1 MLRDRPPCGPASG
14 SDDVFALPNRILPG
28 FMRGRGRFVDQ
39 GDQSKAKAGTVRR
52 QRLGEVAVLTL
63 DHPPAN
69 AVTLGLI
76 EALGAAL
83 EIERSDPAVAAILIL
98 GAGTGFSAGMD
109 PSVFGTIEGAAALG
123 RLARRIETCPKPVTA
138 ALHGTA
144 FGAGLELALA
154 CHWRIAAADAQMGLP
169 EIHLGLVPGSGGSQR
184 LPRLVGGRAALRLM
198 LEGAPI
204 GAAEA
209 LALGL
214 VDQVVETAIF
224 DAAVNFALTRPGPRP
239 TAEMFG
245 RTGDLFGPGG
255 ALAET
260 RAALAGH
267 RLPAPPRLVD
277 CVEAAALLPF
287 EQGLALEAATF
298 ADLAASDEAKGLR
311 AAWMAE
317 RRAAQVPAAVARL
330 GPVRVERLGLWAPPD
345 SATETILRALGA
357 GLEVRVGA
365 ADRAALVAVLN
376 AVAARQDAMLAEGR
390 LTEMARDAD
399 WARLIP
405 VMEPGGM
412 AGVDLILAAADAPE
426 RLPAE
431 LRVLPGGLPPGAA
444 GLALSLP
451 DGPGGPAE
459 LAMGAGADPALAAR
473 ALALARRL
481 GARAVF
487 TGPGGPVLARLRRAL
502 GLAIA
507 ALERAGVE
515 RRAVTAA
522 LAAYGMGTGTRSHLP
537 AMPEG
542 GEAIL
547 RACLAALAA
556 EGGRMVEAG
565 TARRPLD
572 VDAIAI
578 HAGLI
583 PRWEGGP
590 MAWADRLGL
599 LVLRAD
605 LWKRAEGQP
614 ALYATPPLFDR
625 LIAAGQTLS
634 SLNGRKPT

>member
-1 MLRDRPPCGPASG
+1 
-14 SDDVFALPNRILPG
+14 
-28 FMRGRGRFVDQ
+28 MRARGRFVDQ

-52 QRLGEVAVLTL
+52 QRLGELAVLTL

-69 AVTLGLI
+69 AVTLGVI

-83 EIERSDPAVAAILIL
+83 EIERSDPGVAAILIL
-98 GAGTGFSAGMD
+98 GAGNGFSAGMD
-109 PSVFGTIEGAAALG
+109 PSIFGTVEGAAALG
-123 RLARRIETCPKPVTA
+123 RLNRRIETCPKPVTA

-184 LPRLVGGRAALRLM
+184 LPRLLGGREALRLM
-198 LEGAPI
+198 LDGAPI
-204 GAAEA
+204 AAPEA

-214 VDQVVETAIF
+214 VDQVAEAAIY

-239 TAEMFG
+239 SAEIHG
-245 RTGDLFGPGG
+245 RMGDLFGAAG
-255 ALAET
+255 ALAEA

-287 EQGLALEAATF
+287 DQGLAVEATTY
-298 ADLAASDEAKGLR
+298 ADLAASDEARGLR

-317 RRAAQVPAAVARL
+317 RRAAQVPAAVARVGL
-330 GPVRVERLGLWAPPD
+330 PRVDRLGLWAPPEG
-345 SATETILRALGA
+345 ATELILRALGS
-357 GLEVRVGA
+357 GMEVQVGA
-365 ADRAALVAVLN
+365 ADREALVAVLN
-376 AVAARQDAMLAEGR
+376 RVAARQDADLAEGR
-390 LTEMARDAD
+390 LTELARDAD
-399 WARLIP
+399 WARLSP
-405 VMEPGGM
+405 VMDPSALAGM
-412 AGVDLILAAADAPE
+412 DLILAAADAPPG
-426 RLPAE
+426 LPAG
-431 LRVLPGGLPPGAA
+431 LRILPGGLPPGSP

-451 DGPGGPAE
+451 DAPGGPAE
-459 LAMGAGADPALAAR
+459 IAMATGADPALAAR

-481 GARAVF
+481 GARPVF

-502 GLAIA
+502 GQAIA
-507 ALERAGVE
+507 ALERGGVE

-522 LAAYGMGTGTRSHLP
+522 LAAYGMGTGPRSHLP

-542 GEAIL
+542 GAAIL

-565 TARRPLD
+565 TVRRPLD
-572 VDAIAI
+572 IDAIAI
-578 HAGLI
+578 HAGLV

-605 LWKRAEGQP
+605 LWTRAETQP
-614 ALYATPPLFDR
+614 ALYACPPLFDR
-625 LIAAGQTLS
+625 LIEAGQTLA
-634 SLNGRKPT
+634 SLNGRKLT